1 MIKVAIWRL
10 FLFFLVFYLVGNN
23 NCCTFVGR
31 KCGTGSQSSCI
42 FIRYLNYILR

>member
-1 MIKVAIWRL
+1 MIKAAILRL
-10 FLFFLVFYLVGNN
+10 FMFFLFFYLVDSYI
-23 NCCTFVGR
+23 CCTFAGR